1 MRTTYTTATA
11 TPADY
16 PVITAAQAV
25 AQGSTPA
32 TFFSI
37 ARFNERAG
45 SHEIARRARLVGR
58 ELAGLL
64 GMDLGGRRWRAAKAG
79 AANDNRG
86 KRRRAA

>member
-1 MRTTYTTATA
+1 MRTTYTAATA

-16 PVITAAQAV
+16 PMLTAEQAV
-25 AQGSTPA
+25 EQGSTPS

-45 SHEIARRARLVGR
+45 SYEIARRARLVGR

-64 GMDLGGRRWRAAKAG
+64 GMDLGGRRRR
-79 AANDNRG
+79 AANDNARRN
-86 KRRRAA
+86 KRRAA